1 MRRVFLPLIV
11 LVIVI
16 PYLSGKDVPFQVVSW
31 PESGQPAL
39 RFTFSK
45 FKEMGG
51 MGREHTYVTDTI
63 AENLSDKTIGSAT
76 FSLYVFDKNKVRIG
90 EGSIYLTNVNARQT
104 VKFQITLTAS
114 GTPSCLT
121 VSPSNP
127 APSVSV
133 TVNSVP
139 QGALLRVD
147 GKEMGTTPKIVEVS
161 IGKHILEFSE
171 EGFNSREVSAGN
183 YLARCFGRQCQL

>member
-51 MGREHTYVTDTI
+51 MGREHTYVTDTNRG
-63 AENLSDKTIGSAT
+63 EPLGQDHRERNFLS
-76 FSLYVFDKNKVRIG
+76 
-90 EGSIYLTNVNARQT
+90 
-104 VKFQITLTAS
+104 
-114 GTPSCLT
+114 
-121 VSPSNP
+121 
-127 APSVSV
+127 
-133 TVNSVP
+133 
-139 QGALLRVD
+139 LR
-147 GKEMGTTPKIVEVS
+147 
-161 IGKHILEFSE
+161 L
-171 EGFNSREVSAGN
+171 R
-183 YLARCFGRQCQL
+183 